1 MSYHN
6 VVESSPVRNPLLT
19 RNFIA
24 LVITQTCFG
33 LSFSCFFLLPMFM
46 RLSLHASDVQIGS
59 VAALSSL
66 TGVLCFPF
74 VGALNDR
81 FGRKPF
87 VLAGS
92 VLMIFGASAM
102 LLVHEVGFLLYALR
116 ALHGV
121 AFAMLFNSA
130 TTLVSDE
137 APKERLGHAL
147 AVFGSSLLA
156 THALAPAISEML
168 AQSYGWPSVFW
179 FSTVLAI
186 VAVLAALRVEEPAR
200 KGHVASENM
209 LAAFGLLKR
218 RRTRRVVLSI
228 AAAGGSFGTVFTF
241 HQPYALSLGLTRISG
256 FFMAYALCAVVAR
269 LGLMNLFKNVERQRL
284 SACAMFVYALAVVCT
299 VWLRPGVLE
308 GVGAVMG
315 LAQGV
320 FYPVFNALAVEG
332 VEIEKRGSMMALYHG
347 GFNGG
352 IAVALLLGGGV
363 TTHFGY
369 PILFVI
375 SAALTVSAALRLWQR
390 PLAHELTSDAA
401 APAVQRGV

>member
-6 VVESSPVRNPLLT
+6 VVEASPTRNPLLT

-24 LVITQTCFG
+24 LVITQICFG
-33 LSFSCFFLLPMFM
+33 LSFSCFFLLPKYM
-46 RLSLHASDVQIGS
+46 RVALHASDMQIGS

-87 VLAGS
+87 VLIGS
-92 VLMIFGASAM
+92 VLMVAGAAAM
-102 LLVHEVGFLLYALR
+102 LLVREVGPLLYALR

-121 AFAMLFNSA
+121 AFAMLFNSC

-137 APKERLGHAL
+137 APEDRLSQAL
-147 AVFGSSLLA
+147 AVFGSSLLI
-156 THALAPAISEML
+156 THALAPVIAEAL
-168 AQSYGWPSVFW
+168 AQHYGWASVFW
-179 FSTVLAI
+179 LSSA
-186 VAVLAALRVEEPAR
+186 LAALSALATLRVQEGPR
-200 KGHVASENM
+200 RGHVASQD
-209 LAAFGLLKR
+209 LWSAFALLKR
-218 RRTRRVVLSI
+218 RRTRRVVLGI
-228 AAAGGSFGTVFTF
+228 GAAGASFGTVFTF
-241 HQPYALSLGLTRISG
+241 HQPYALSLGLTRVSG
-256 FFMAYALCAVVAR
+256 FFMAYALFALIAR

-284 SACAMFVYALAVVCT
+284 SAYAMFVYALAVVFT
-299 VWLRPGVLE
+299 TWLRPGMLE
-308 GVGAVMG
+308 AIGATMG

-352 IAVALLLGGGV
+352 IAAALLLGGGV
-363 TTHFGY
+363 SMHFGY
-369 PILFVI
+369 PGLFVA
-375 SAALTVSAALRLWQR
+375 SALITLGAAMRLWQQ
-390 PLAHELTSDAA
+390 PLD
-401 APAVQRGV
+401 

>member
-1 MSYHN
+1 
-6 VVESSPVRNPLLT
+6 LLS

-24 LVITQTCFG
+24 LVITQICFG
-33 LSFSCFFLLPMFM
+33 LSFSCFFLLPTFM
-46 RLSLHASDVQIGS
+46 RLALNASDVEIGS

-116 ALHGV
+116 ALQGL
-121 AFAMLFNSA
+121 AFAMVFNSA

-137 APKERLGHAL
+137 ATELGSRSDPRASTERLSSAL
-147 AVFGSSLLA
+147 AVFGSSLLI
-156 THALAPAISEML
+156 THALAPALSESL
-168 AQSYGWPSVFW
+168 ARNYGWPSVFW

-186 VAVLAALRVEEPAR
+186 LAVLATLRVEESPR
-200 KGHVASENM
+200 HGQVASED
-209 LAAFGLLKR
+209 LLSAFGLLKR

-228 AAAGGSFGTVFTF
+228 GAAGASFGSVFTF
-241 HQPYALSLGLTRISG
+241 HQPYALSLGMTRISG
-256 FFMAYALCAVVAR
+256 FFMAYALCALVAR
-269 LGLMNLFKNVERQRL
+269 LGLMNLFKNIERQRL
-284 SACAMFVYALAVVCT
+284 SAISMLCYALAVVCT

-308 GVGAVMG
+308 AVGAVMG

-332 VEIEKRGSMMALYHG
+332 VEQEKRGSMMALYHG

-352 IAVALLLGGGV
+352 IAAALLIGGAV

-369 PILFVI
+369 PVLFVLA
-375 SAALTVSAALRLWQR
+375 SLLTVGAALRLWQR
-390 PLAHELTSDAA
+390 PLSLD
-401 APAVQRGV
+401 QGK

>member
-1 MSYHN
+1 M
-6 VVESSPVRNPLLT
+6 T

-33 LSFSCFFLLPMFM
+33 LSFSCFFLLPTFM
-46 RLSLHASDVQIGS
+46 RLSLHASDIEIGS
-59 VAALSSL
+59 VASLSSL

-102 LLVHEVGFLLYALR
+102 LLVKDVGFLLYALR

-121 AFAMLFNSA
+121 AFAMVFNSA

-137 APKERLGHAL
+137 ASAERLGNAL

-156 THALAPAISEML
+156 THALAPAISESL
-168 AQSYGWPSVFW
+168 ARSYGWPSVFW

-186 VAVLAALRVEEPAR
+186 LAALSTLRVEEPAR
-200 KGHVASENM
+200 KAHPGSEDI
-209 LAAFGLLKR
+209 LSAFGLLKR
-218 RRTRRVVLSI
+218 KRTRRVVLTI
-228 AAAGGSFGTVFTF
+228 GAAGASFGTVFTF

-256 FFMAYALCAVVAR
+256 FFMAYALCALVAR
-269 LGLMNLFKNVERQRL
+269 LGLMNLLKNFERQRL
-284 SACAMFVYALAVVCT
+284 SAYAMLCYALAVACT

-332 VEIEKRGSMMALYHG
+332 VELEKRGSMMALYHG

-352 IAVALLLGGGV
+352 IAIALLLGGSV
-363 TTHFGY
+363 TTQLGY
-369 PILFVI
+369 PILFVLA
-375 SAALTVSAALRLWQR
+375 SLLTVGAALRLWQR
-390 PLAHELTSDAA
+390 PLTLDAA
-401 APAVQRGV
+401 SPDSREQQTAS

>member
-1 MSYHN
+1 MSYHK
-6 VVESSPVRNPLLT
+6 VVETRGARNPLLT

-24 LVITQTCFG
+24 LVITQICFG
-33 LSFSCFFLLPMFM
+33 LSFSCFFLLPAFM

-92 VLMIFGASAM
+92 VLMIFGAAAM
-102 LLVHEVGFLLYALR
+102 LLVHDVGVLLYALR
-116 ALHGV
+116 ALQGL
-121 AFAMLFNSA
+121 AFAMVFNSC

-137 APKERLGHAL
+137 VSEERLSNAL
-147 AVFGSSLLA
+147 AVFGSSLLV
-156 THALAPAISEML
+156 THALAPALSESL
-168 AQSYGWPSVFW
+168 ARSYGWPSVFW
-179 FSTVLAI
+179 LSSVLAI
-186 VAVLAALRVEEPAR
+186 LAAIATLRVEEPAR
-200 KGHVASENM
+200 KGNIASED
-209 LAAFGLLKR
+209 LLSAFGLLKR
-218 RRTRRVVLSI
+218 KRTRRIVLTI
-228 AAAGGSFGTVFTF
+228 GAAGASFGTVFTF

-256 FFMAYALCAVVAR
+256 FFMAYALCALVAR

-284 SACAMFVYALAVVCT
+284 SAYAMLLYAFAVLCT
-299 VWLRPGVLE
+299 VWLRPGLLE

-320 FYPVFNALAVEG
+320 FYPVFNALAIEG
-332 VEIEKRGSMMALYHG
+332 VELEKRGSMMALYHG

-352 IAVALLLGGGV
+352 IAAALLLGGTV
-363 TTHFGY
+363 TTYFGY
-369 PILFVI
+369 PLLFVV
-375 SAALTVSAALRLWQR
+375 SALLTVGAALRLWQR
-390 PLAHELTSDAA
+390 PLALDKAA
-401 APAVQRGV
+401 

>member
-1 MSYHN
+1 MSYHK
-6 VVESSPVRNPLLT
+6 VVEASRSGNPLLT

-33 LSFSCFFLLPMFM
+33 LSFSCFFLLPTFM
-46 RLSLHASDVQIGS
+46 RVALHASDVQIGS

-92 VLMIFGASAM
+92 LLMIFGAAAM
-102 LLVHEVGFLLYALR
+102 LLVHDVGPLLYVLR
-116 ALHGV
+116 ALHGL
-121 AFAMLFNSA
+121 AFAMLFNSC

-137 APKERLGHAL
+137 ASEERLSQAL
-147 AVFGSSLLA
+147 AVFGSSLLV
-156 THALAPAISEML
+156 THALAPAISEAL
-168 AQSYGWPSVFW
+168 AQRHGWSSVFW
-179 FSTVLAI
+179 LSSG
-186 VAVLAALRVEEPAR
+186 LAALSALSTLRVEEPPR
-200 KGHVASENM
+200 RDQVTSQD
-209 LAAFGLLKR
+209 LWSAFALLKQR
-218 RRTRRVVLSI
+218 RARRVVLSI
-228 AAAGGSFGTVFTF
+228 GAAGASFGTVFTF
-241 HQPYALSLGLTRISG
+241 HQPYALSLGLTRVSG
-256 FFMAYALCAVVAR
+256 FFMAYALFALIAR

-284 SACAMFVYALAVVCT
+284 SAYAMFVYALAVVFT
-299 VWLRPGVLE
+299 SWLRPGMLE
-308 GVGAVMG
+308 AIGATMG

-352 IAVALLLGGGV
+352 IAAALVVGGGV
-363 TTHFGY
+363 STHFGY
-369 PILFVI
+369 PLLFMA
-375 SAALTVSAALRLWQR
+375 SALITLGAALRLLQR
-390 PLAHELTSDAA
+390 PL
-401 APAVQRGV
+401 G